1 VRSRRSQGSTRSGP
15 ITPASRRRDAADAR
29 RSNLIGRDLARTR
42 LTADVRRRW
51 LPAALI
57 GLLLAALC
65 LAALRIDGIR
75 QRYAL
80 AAAMRE
86 EKQLLEERAV
96 LTARMR
102 GLRDPARLAR
112 HASRRDFRRPD
123 HVIELSA
130 VSAETRP

>member
-1 VRSRRSQGSTRSGP
+1 MKRRRQQRSSRSRLDGTGSGRRSGG
-15 ITPASRRRDAADAR
+15 TRQSGV
-29 RSNLIGRDLARTR
+29 IGRDLAQTR
-42 LTADVRRRW
+42 LAANDRRRW

-65 LAALRIDGIR
+65 LAALRVDGIR

-86 EKQLLEERAV
+86 EKQLLEERAA

-112 HASRRDFRRPD
+112 LASRRDFRRPD
-123 HVIELSA
+123 RVIELVT
-130 VSAETRP
+130 VSAEPRP